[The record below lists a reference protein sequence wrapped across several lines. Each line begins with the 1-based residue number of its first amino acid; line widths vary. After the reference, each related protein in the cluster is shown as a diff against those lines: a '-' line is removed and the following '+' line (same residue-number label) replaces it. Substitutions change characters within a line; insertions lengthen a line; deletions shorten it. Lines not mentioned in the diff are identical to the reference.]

1 MKRSL
6 VVLFANVMLATVYFL
21 SAKVGLSLASIN
33 PSATA
38 VWPPTGIAIA
48 SVLIL
53 GSRVWPGIWIGAF
66 LANST
71 TAGSWATSAGIAS
84 GNTLEALAAAL
95 LVRQFAGGT
104 RAFDRSAGTFRFV
117 LYAAVISTAL
127 SASVGV
133 SVLELAGYADLQR
146 YGPIWLTWWLGDAV
160 SALTLAPLLVVWAT
174 RRPPVDSFTRAL
186 EGLALLAIMVLVGLL
201 QWGPW
206 FVVGLKHYPMGYLV
220 IPPLIWGAFRFRQHG
235 ATIVVFAICAIAV
248 WGTLAGRGPF
258 AVADHNTSLLLLQA
272 FVGTMAIT
280 GLMISAVV
288 GEHRQVEAVQR
299 ESEDRLRQL
308 AESEQAA
315 RRQTELA
322 SRAKDHF
329 LAVLSHELRTP
340 LTPVL
345 LTVSLLQRR
354 TDLAAD
360 LREDLQTIARNVELE
375 ARLIDDLLDLT
386 RVARGKLQLSREITD
401 LHAIM
406 IRALE
411 ICGRPEG
418 VRVDIDLSAS
428 EHIVRGDPARLQQV
442 FWNLLSNAQ
451 KFTPAGGTVRVRSSN
466 PKARWIQIEVTDTG
480 VGIDP
485 ELLPKLFNAFEQ
497 GEEALAKKAGGLG
510 LGLAISRA
518 LVVAHGGTLAA
529 SSAGKGR
536 GSTFIVDLPTVEQA
550 AGSSSGTPAVSP
562 PSATA
567 SRPTSSNRTLD
578 VLLVE
583 DDAPTQ
589 HAMGK
594 LLTKMGH
601 RFSAAADV
609 RSALD
614 LARRKRFDLVI
625 SDLGLPDGSGHELM
639 RAIRR
644 SYPVRA
650 IALSGYGMEE
660 DVRNSR
666 DAGFAEH
673 LIKPVTLET
682 LEAVI
687 ARVAD
692 RGEKK

>member
-1 MKRSL
+1 
-6 VVLFANVMLATVYFL
+6 
-21 SAKVGLSLASIN
+21 
-33 PSATA
+33 
-38 VWPPTGIAIA
+38 
-48 SVLIL
+48 
-53 GSRVWPGIWIGAF
+53 
-66 LANST
+66 
-71 TAGSWATSAGIAS
+71 
-84 GNTLEALAAAL
+84 
-95 LVRQFAGGT
+95 
-104 RAFDRSAGTFRFV
+104 
-117 LYAAVISTAL
+117 
-127 SASVGV
+127 
-133 SVLELAGYADLQR
+133 
-146 YGPIWLTWWLGDAV
+146 
-160 SALTLAPLLVVWAT
+160 
-174 RRPPVDSFTRAL
+174 RPPVDSFTRAL

-235 ATIVVFAICAIAV
+235 ATIVGFAIRAIAV

-442 FWNLLSNAQ
+442 FWNLLS
-451 KFTPAGGTVRVRSSN
+451 
-466 PKARWIQIEVTDTG
+466 
-480 VGIDP
+480 
-485 ELLPKLFNAFEQ
+485 
-497 GEEALAKKAGGLG
+497 
-510 LGLAISRA
+510 
-518 LVVAHGGTLAA
+518 
-529 SSAGKGR
+529 
-536 GSTFIVDLPTVEQA
+536 
-550 AGSSSGTPAVSP
+550 
-562 PSATA
+562 
-567 SRPTSSNRTLD
+567 
-578 VLLVE
+578 
-583 DDAPTQ
+583 
-589 HAMGK
+589 
-594 LLTKMGH
+594 
-601 RFSAAADV
+601 
-609 RSALD
+609 
-614 LARRKRFDLVI
+614 
-625 SDLGLPDGSGHELM
+625 
-639 RAIRR
+639 
-644 SYPVRA
+644 
-650 IALSGYGMEE
+650 
-660 DVRNSR
+660 
-666 DAGFAEH
+666 
-673 LIKPVTLET
+673 
-682 LEAVI
+682 
-687 ARVAD
+687 
-692 RGEKK
+692 